1 MTGLNKYDPIMA
13 DIKSAVREGYF
24 DRMAEEG
31 PSELARTPVAE
42 LLKRVEMMSP
52 TRRRNYL
59 RRLEILGLRQGL
71 SAENK
76 SEERTRRNGG
86 LQGREVNSRWGQDCS
101 HSSHR
106 AGVTRP

>member
-13 DIKSAVREGYF
+13 DIKSAVKEGYF
-24 DRMAEEG
+24 DRMAEQG

-59 RRLEILGLRQGL
+59 AEIGKFRTETRTL
-71 SAENK
+71 SGK
-76 SEERTRRNGG
+76 QKRGKDPTKRW
-86 LQGREVNSRWGQDCS
+86 LSR
-101 HSSHR
+101 
-106 AGVTRP
+106 

>member
-1 MTGLNKYDPIMA
+1 LTGLSNYDPIMA
-13 DIKSAVREGYF
+13 DIKSAVKEGYF

-59 RRLEILGLRQGL
+59 AEIGNFRTETRTL
-71 SAENK
+71 SGK
-76 SEERTRRNGG
+76 QKRGKDPTK
-86 LQGREVNSRWGQDCS
+86 RWL
-101 HSSHR
+101 
-106 AGVTRP
+106 AK